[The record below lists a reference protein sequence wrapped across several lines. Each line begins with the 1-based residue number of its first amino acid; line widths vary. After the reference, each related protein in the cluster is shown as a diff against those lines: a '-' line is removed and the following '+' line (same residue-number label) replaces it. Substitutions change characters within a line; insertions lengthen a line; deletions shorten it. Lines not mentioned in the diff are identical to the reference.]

1 MPFYAGQQGKLY
13 IDGSPK
19 PAAKVVS
26 WSFTST
32 ANVLDTTVLSDTDRT
47 LIYGT
52 RSMSGSCRLYYYNYA
67 DGSGVEN
74 DCGALL
80 GKIVKPGSSAGDGE
94 NEPSDPVTLR
104 LYVDDGSSSGRFL
117 DLPAL
122 ITSVSMSMSVG
133 EIFAADVAFE
143 VNGAPLAT
151 SNLNTRST
159 QAAVI

>member
-1 MPFYAGQQGKLY
+1 MPFYAGQQGKLF

-26 WSFTST
+26 WSFSST
-32 ANVLDTTVLSDTDRT
+32 ANVLDTTTLSDTDRT

-67 DGSGVEN
+67 EGAAIKN

-80 GKIVKPGSSAGDGE
+80 GKIIKTSSAPGDGE
-94 NEPSDPVTLR
+94 NAASDPVRLR
-104 LYVDDGSSSGRFL
+104 LYVNDGSSDGRYL

-122 ITSVSMSMSVG
+122 ITGVSMSMSVG
-133 EIFAADVAFE
+133 EVFAADISFE
-143 VNGAPLAT
+143 VNGAPLSS
-151 SNLNTRST
+151 SNLSSATT
-159 QAAVI
+159 QAAVF